1 MYVLAHKL
9 TDVRDTEEMIKL
21 QSIEKQKL
29 VVAVLQQSTAA
40 IIAAHE
46 AEFLVLRV
54 MCARLLFNW
63 GAQDV
68 YKLGDVIAKN
78 GRLCTRGEDAR
89 KKKPDWEQRVAS
101 RSNLRINAVLR
112 CVNTVVKEGR
122 IPRDLE
128 RTLDKT
134 EAPMDWGDFA
144 IHNRNHD
151 NKLLAEFHTAGPYL
165 KQYMTLAIL
174 SGSYWSR

>member
-1 MYVLAHKL
+1 MTSWRFQKQASVVIHESFYYWLKRNGFTNEELKQVKEATQKTTMYVLAHKL
-9 TDVRDTEEMIKL
+9 TDVHDAEEMIKL

-68 YKLGDVIAKN
+68 YKLGNVIGKN
-78 GRLCTRGEDAR
+78 GRL
-89 KKKPDWEQRVAS
+89 
-101 RSNLRINAVLR
+101 
-112 CVNTVVKEGR
+112 
-122 IPRDLE
+122 
-128 RTLDKT
+128 
-134 EAPMDWGDFA
+134 
-144 IHNRNHD
+144 
-151 NKLLAEFHTAGPYL
+151 
-165 KQYMTLAIL
+165 
-174 SGSYWSR
+174 